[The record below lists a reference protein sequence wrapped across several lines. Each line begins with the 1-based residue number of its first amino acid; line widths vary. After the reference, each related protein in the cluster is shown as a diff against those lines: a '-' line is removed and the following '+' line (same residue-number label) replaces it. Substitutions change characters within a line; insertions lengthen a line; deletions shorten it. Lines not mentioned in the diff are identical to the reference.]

1 MTQEVEMLQYL
12 HYHPERLRTGIKT
25 GMSRDVNTRIFPPI
39 LCNFAINNS
48 E

>member
-12 HYHPERLRTGIKT
+12 HYHPESLRTGIKT
-25 GMSRDVNTRIFPPI
+25 GMSR
-39 LCNFAINNS
+39 